1 MTQKPA
7 ATMSSAGFIHLHV
20 HSAYSLLKG
29 SIKIQKLAELAK
41 ADRQPALALTDTDNM
56 FGALEFSDKLAGYGI
71 QPIIGCELAVDF
83 GDQDPNARNALAAGP
98 ARIVLLA
105 ARERGY
111 RNLMRLNS
119 RAFLETPTHQAPHLK
134 FEWLQGHADD
144 LIALSGGPD
153 GPISLALA
161 ADQGQ
166 LAATRCERLASLF
179 EDRLYLEL
187 QRHGLEK
194 ERRAEAALID
204 LAYAKGL
211 PLVATNEPY
220 FATADDYEAHD
231 ALLCIA
237 GGRLIAETD
246 RDQLTADHR
255 FKTRAEMAVLFADVP
270 EALASTVEIAE
281 RCAFRPMTRKPIL
294 PRFTVGAGAN
304 AADAQSDEAAE
315 LRRQAEEGLSN
326 RLRIHGLS
334 QGASEEDYRARLAFE
349 IDVITRMNYAGYFL
363 IVADF
368 IQWAKSEGIPVGP
381 GRGSG
386 AGSLVAYSL
395 TITDLDPIRFGLL
408 FERFLNPERVSMPD
422 FDIDFC
428 QDRRGEVIAY
438 VQQRYGRD
446 QVAQIITF
454 GTLQARGVLRD
465 VGRVLQMPYSQV
477 DKLTKLVP
485 QNPAAP
491 VTLAAAIAGEPKLQ
505 AFRDEDAVVARAFD
519 IAQRLEGLTRHA
531 STHAAGIVIG
541 DRPLSELVP
550 LYRDPKS
557 DMPVTQF
564 NMKWVE
570 PAGLVKFDF
579 LGLKTLTVLDVAVKL
594 LRQRGVELD
603 LATLPLDDA
612 ASYQMLARG
621 DVVGVFQ
628 VESQGMRRALV
639 DMRPD
644 RFEDIIALVALYR
657 PGPMANIP
665 TYCARKHGD
674 EEPEYLHP
682 MLQPILKETF
692 GVIIYQEQVMQIAQV
707 MAGYSL
713 GEADLLRRAMGK
725 KIRSEMEKQRERFV
739 SGAIERGIQPGQ
751 ADTIFE
757 LLAKFADYG
766 FNKSHAAAY
775 ALVSYH
781 TAYMKAHYPVEF
793 LAASMTLELNNTDK
807 LSEFRAEAQR
817 LDIKVEAPSI
827 NRSGATFEVD
837 NGIIY
842 YALAALKGVGPHA
855 IELIAEVRR
864 EGLFTSLA
872 DFAARVNPRAIN
884 KRVIESLAAAGAF
897 DALDSNRARVFAGAE
912 AILAACQRNHE
923 AATMGQNDMF
933 GGAVDAPTIML
944 PQIEPWLPAE
954 RLRREY
960 DAIGFF
966 LSGHPLD
973 DYATVLKRLRVQSW
987 AEFSRA
993 VKTGAT
999 AGKVAATVVSRM
1011 ERRTKTGNKMGIIG
1025 LSDPTGHFE
1034 AVLFSEGLAQYRELL
1049 EPGAAVLLQLG
1060 AELQGEDVR
1069 ARVLHAEPLDDAA
1082 AKSQKGLRIFVR
1094 DTRPLESIAR
1104 RLQLPEAVAPGG
1116 ANRST
1121 PAKPVS
1127 VTVAGADGDVSL
1139 VMMLDLETEVEMK
1152 LPGRFKVS
1160 PQIAGAIKA
1169 VAGVV
1174 DVQTL

>member
-1 MTQKPA
+1 
-7 ATMSSAGFIHLHV
+7 MSSAGFIHLHV

-29 SIKIQKLAELAK
+29 SIKIAKLGELAK

-56 FGALEFSDKLAGYGI
+56 FGALEFSDKMAGYGI
-71 QPIIGCELAVDF
+71 QPIVGCELAVDF
-83 GDQDPNARNALAAGP
+83 GDQDPNARNQAAP
-98 ARIVLLA
+98 SRIVLLA

-111 RNLMRLNS
+111 RSLMRLNS
-119 RAFLETPTHQAPHLK
+119 RAFLETPVHQTPHIK
-134 FEWLQGHADD
+134 FDWLEGEAEDV
-144 LIALSGGPD
+144 IALTGGPD
-153 GPISLALA
+153 GPVSLALA
-161 ADQGQ
+161 AGNAD
-166 LAATRCERLASLF
+166 LAATRCERLAGLF
-179 EDRLYLEL
+179 GDRLYVEL
-187 QRHGLEK
+187 QRHGIDR
-194 ERRAEAALID
+194 ERRIEGGMID

-220 FATADDYEAHD
+220 FAGNDDYEAHD

-246 RDQLTADHR
+246 RDQLTPDHR
-255 FKTRAEMAVLFADVP
+255 FKTRAEMAVLFADIP

-281 RCAFRPMTRKPIL
+281 RCSFRPMTRKPIL
-294 PRFTVGAGAN
+294 PRFTVGADSGSD
-304 AADAQSDEAAE
+304 AAAEEAAE
-315 LRRQAEEGLSN
+315 LKRQAEEGLAN
-326 RLRIHGLS
+326 RLRVHGLS
-334 QGASEEDYRARLAFE
+334 QGTTEEDYQKRLAFE
-349 IDVITRMNYAGYFL
+349 IDVINRMNYAGYFL
-363 IVADF
+363 IVSDF
-368 IQWAKSEGIPVGP
+368 IKWAKTHDIPVGP

-386 AGSLVAYSL
+386 AGSLVAWSL
-395 TITDLDPIRFGLL
+395 TITDLDPIKFGLL

-428 QDRRGEVIAY
+428 QDRRGEVINY

-465 VGRVLQMPYSQV
+465 VGRVLQMPYGQV

-505 AFRDEDAVVARAFD
+505 AFRDEDPVVARAFD

-579 LGLKTLTVLDVAVKL
+579 LGLKTLTVLDVACKL
-594 LRQRGVELD
+594 LKQRDIQVD
-603 LATLPLDDA
+603 LATLAIDDA

-682 MLQPILKETF
+682 ILEPILKETF

-713 GEADLLRRAMGK
+713 GDADLLRRAMGK
-725 KIRSEMEKQRERFV
+725 KIRSEMEKQR
-739 SGAIERGIQPGQ
+739 
-751 ADTIFE
+751 
-757 LLAKFADYG
+757 
-766 FNKSHAAAY
+766 
-775 ALVSYH
+775 
-781 TAYMKAHYPVEF
+781 
-793 LAASMTLELNNTDK
+793 AASMTLDLNNTDK
-807 LSEFRAEAQR
+807 LSEFRSEAQR
-817 LDIKVEAPSI
+817 LGIKVEAPNI
-827 NRSGATFEVD
+827 NRSGATFEVGE
-837 NGIIY
+837 NTIY
-842 YALAALKGVGPHA
+842 YALAALKGVGPQA
-855 IELIAEVRR
+855 IEMIVEERKK
-864 EGLFTSLA
+864 GLFTSLA

-897 DALDSNRARVFAGAE
+897 DTLEPNRARVFAGAD
-912 AILAACQRNHE
+912 AILAACQRSHE
-923 AATMGQNDMF
+923 AATIGQNDMF
-933 GGAVDAPTIML
+933 GNAADAPTIML

-1011 ERRTKTGNKMGIIG
+1011 ERRTKTGNKMGIMG

-1034 AVLFSEGLAQYRELL
+1034 AVLFSEGLAQYRDVL

-1082 AKSQKGLRIFVR
+1082 AKTQKGLRIFLR
-1094 DTRPLESIAR
+1094 DTKPLESIAK
-1104 RLQLPEAVAPGG
+1104 RLSP
-1116 ANRST
+1116 
-1121 PAKPVS
+1121 PAGQS
-1127 VTVAGADGDVSL
+1127 GSGDIAL
-1139 VMMLDLETEVEMK
+1139 VLRLDMQTEVEFK
-1152 LPGRFKVS
+1152 LEGRFLVS

-1169 VAGVV
+1169 VAGVEMV
-1174 DVQTL
+1174 ETL

>member
-1 MTQKPA
+1 
-7 ATMSSAGFIHLHV
+7 MSNAGFVHLHV

-29 SIKIQKLAELAK
+29 SIKIAKLGELAK

-56 FGALEFSDKLAGYGI
+56 FGALEFSDKMAGYGI
-71 QPIIGCELAVDF
+71 QPIIGLELAVDF
-83 GDQDPNARNALAAGP
+83 GDQDPNARNAQASAP
-98 ARIVLLA
+98 SRIVLLA

-111 RNLMRLNS
+111 RSLMRLNS
-119 RAFLETPTHQAPHLK
+119 RAFLETPVHQAPHIK
-134 FEWLQGHADD
+134 FEWLEGSAEDV
-144 LIALSGGPD
+144 IALTGGPD

-161 ADQGQ
+161 ADHAG
-166 LAATRCERLASLF
+166 LAASRCDRLAGLF
-179 EDRLYLEL
+179 GDRLYVEL
-187 QRHGLEK
+187 QRHGIDK
-194 ERRAEAALID
+194 ERRVEAGLID
-204 LAYAKGL
+204 LAYTKGL

-220 FATADDYEAHD
+220 FAAADDYEAHD

-237 GGRLIAETD
+237 GGRLIAETE
-246 RDQLTADHR
+246 RDQLTPDHR
-255 FKTRAEMAVLFADVP
+255 FKSRAEMAVLFADVP

-281 RCAFRPMTRKPIL
+281 RCSFRPLTRKPIL
-294 PRFTVGAGAN
+294 PRFTVGASADS
-304 AADAQSDEAAE
+304 ADAVSEEAAE
-315 LRRQAEEGLSN
+315 LRRQAEEGLTN
-326 RLRIHGLS
+326 RLRVHGLS
-334 QGASEEDYRARLAFE
+334 QGTTEEDYGARLAFE
-349 IDVITRMNYAGYFL
+349 LDVITRMQYPGYFL

-368 IQWAKSEGIPVGP
+368 IKWAKAQGIPVGP

-386 AGSLVAYSL
+386 AGSLVAYAL

-428 QDRRGEVIAY
+428 QDRRGEVIDY

-465 VGRVLQMPYSQV
+465 VGRVLQMPYG
-477 DKLTKLVP
+477 
-485 QNPAAP
+485 AAP
-491 VTLAAAIAGEPKLQ
+491 VTLAAAIESEPKLQ
-505 AFRDEDAVVARAFD
+505 AFRDEDPVVARAFD

-594 LRQRGVELD
+594 LRQRGVEVD
-603 LATLPLDDA
+603 LTTLPLDDA
-612 ASYQMLARG
+612 KSYQMLARG

-682 MLQPILKETF
+682 ILESILKETF

-713 GEADLLRRAMGK
+713 GDADLLRRAMGK
-725 KIRSEMEKQRERFV
+725 KIRSEMEKQRAIFV
-739 SGAIERGIQPGQ
+739 AGAVKNNVPKGQ
-751 ADTIFE
+751 AETIFE

-793 LAASMTLELNNTDK
+793 IAASMTLDLNNTDK

-817 LDIKVEAPSI
+817 LGIKVEAPSV
-827 NRSGATFEVD
+827 NRSGPTFEVAD
-837 NGIIY
+837 GTIY
-842 YALAALKGVGPHA
+842 YALAALKGVGQQA
-855 IELIAEVRR
+855 VELIVEARR
-864 EGLFTSLA
+864 DGAFTSLA

-897 DALDSNRARVFAGAE
+897 DCLDSNRARVFAGAE
-912 AILAACQRNHE
+912 AILAACQRSHE
-923 AATMGQNDMF
+923 AATIGQNDMF
-933 GGAVDAPTIML
+933 GGATDAPTIML

-973 DYATVLKRLRVQSW
+973 DYAAVLKRLRVQSW

-1011 ERRTKTGNKMGIIG
+1011 ERRTKTGNKMGIMG

-1034 AVLFSEGLAQYRELL
+1034 AVLFSEGLAQYRDVL

-1069 ARVLHAEPLDDAA
+1069 ARVLHAEPLDAAA
-1082 AKSQKGLRIFVR
+1082 AKTQKGLRIFVR
-1094 DTRPLESIAR
+1094 DTRPLESIAK
-1104 RLQLPEAVAPGG
+1104 RLQMPEPGQGAPPRGV
-1116 ANRST
+1116 
-1121 PAKPVS
+1121 PAKPS
-1127 VTVAGADGDVSL
+1127 PAPAGGADGDVSL

-1169 VAGVV
+1169 VSGVV

>member
-1 MTQKPA
+1 
-7 ATMSSAGFIHLHV
+7 MSSAGFVHLHV

-29 SIKIQKLAELAK
+29 SIKIAKLAELAK
-41 ADRQPALALTDTDNM
+41 ADRQPALALTDSDNM
-56 FGALEFSDKLAGYGI
+56 FGALEFSDKMAGSGI
-71 QPIIGCELAVDF
+71 QPIIGLELAVDF
-83 GDQDPNARNALAAGP
+83 GDQDPNARNAQASGP

-111 RNLMRLNS
+111 RSLMRLNS
-119 RAFLETPTHQAPHLK
+119 RAFLETPVHQAPHIK
-134 FEWLQGHADD
+134 CEWLDGEAED
-144 LIALSGGPD
+144 LIALTGGPD
-153 GPISLALA
+153 GPLSRAIEADHSALA
-161 ADQGQ
+161 
-166 LAATRCERLASLF
+166 TSRCERLAQLF
-179 EDRLYLEL
+179 GDRLYVEL
-187 QRHGLEK
+187 QRHGIDR
-194 ERRAEAALID
+194 ERRAEAGLID
-204 LAYAKGL
+204 LAYTKGL

-220 FATADDYEAHD
+220 FATTDDYEAHD

-246 RDQLTADHR
+246 REQLTPDHR
-255 FKTRAEMAVLFADVP
+255 FKTRAEMAVLFADLP

-281 RCAFRPMTRKPIL
+281 RCSYRPTTRKPIL
-294 PRFTVGAGAN
+294 PRFTVGAAAGAEN
-304 AADAQSDEAAE
+304 DEAAE
-315 LRRQAEEGLSN
+315 LNRQAEEGLSR
-326 RLRIHGLS
+326 RLSVHGLS
-334 QGASEEDYRARLAFE
+334 PGTTEEDYRKRLAFE
-349 IDVITRMNYAGYFL
+349 IGVITRMNYAGYFL
-363 IVADF
+363 IVSDF
-368 IQWAKSEGIPVGP
+368 IKWAKAQGIPVGP

-386 AGSLVAYSL
+386 AGSLVAWAL

-428 QDRRGEVIAY
+428 QDRRGEVIDY

-465 VGRVLQMPYSQV
+465 VGRVLQMPYGQV

-505 AFRDEDAVVARAFD
+505 AFRDEDPVVARAFD

-594 LRQRGVELD
+594 LKQRGIDVD

-612 ASYQMLARG
+612 PSFQMLAKG

-682 MLQPILKETF
+682 LLEPILKETF

-739 SGAIERGIQPGQ
+739 AGATANGVPKGQ
-751 ADTIFE
+751 AETIFE

-781 TAYMKAHYPVEF
+781 TAFMKAHYPVEF
-793 LAASMTLELNNTDK
+793 LAASMTLDLNNTDK

-817 LDIKVEAPSI
+817 LGIKVEPPSI
-827 NRSGATFEVD
+827 NRSGASFEVAD
-837 NGIIY
+837 GTIY
-842 YALAALKGVGPHA
+842 YALAALKGVGPQA
-855 IELIAEVRR
+855 IELIVEARNK
-864 EGLFTSLA
+864 GGPFTSLA

-884 KRVIESLAAAGAF
+884 KRIIESLAAAGAF

-912 AILAACQRNHE
+912 AILSACQRSHE
-923 AATMGQNDMF
+923 AATIGQNDMF
-933 GGAVDAPTIML
+933 GNAADAPTIIL
-944 PQIEPWLPAE
+944 PQIEAWLPAE

-973 DYATVLKRLRVQSW
+973 DYATALKRLRVQSW

-1011 ERRTKTGNKMGIIG
+1011 ERRTKTGNKMGIMG

-1034 AVLFSEGLAQYRELL
+1034 AVLFSEGLAQYRDVL

-1069 ARVLHAEPLDDAA
+1069 ARVLHAESLDAA
-1082 AKSQKGLRIFVR
+1082 AAKTQKGLRIFLR
-1094 DTRPLESIAR
+1094 DTRPLDSIVK
-1104 RLQLPEAVAPGG
+1104 RLQMPEATAP
-1116 ANRST
+1116 A
-1121 PAKPVS
+1121 
-1127 VTVAGADGDVSL
+1127 AGARNPPGKPAGVPAGGDGDVSL
-1139 VMMLDLETEVEMK
+1139 VLLLDLETEVEMK

-1169 VAGVV
+1169 VSGVV